1 MNVGVNYLREH
12 IISQARVHYAYLD
25 CGGSAP
31 NVVQEKSSLLYF
43 VRAPKL
49 TQCAEILERIKKIA
63 QGAALMTE
71 TQVKIS
77 VSGGLSDMIP
87 NQTLAEVL
95 SESLVQQGGP
105 DFTQQDYELAQSF
118 LEAIPEPIR
127 KEWVQKAA
135 DAAGE
140 PLSEFEKHPLDRSV
154 APFDPALMNLVVT
167 GSSDVGDVSRIVPT
181 PQVTL
186 TATVPG
192 TSPHTWQFTAQV
204 GTSLGGRASVAAAKV
219 LGLACEKLFDDPALV
234 QKAKEE
240 LARRCPE
247 GYQCPIPEGMDYA
260 SVNP

>member
-1 MNVGVNYLREH
+1 
-12 IISQARVHYAYLD
+12 
-25 CGGSAP
+25 
-31 NVVQEKSSLLYF
+31 
-43 VRAPKL
+43 
-49 TQCAEILERIKKIA
+49 
-63 QGAALMTE
+63 MTE

-204 GTSLGGRASVAAAKV
+204 GTPWAAEPAWRRQRCWGLPVKSCSTTRRWSKRQRKSLPGA
-219 LGLACEKLFDDPALV
+219 
-234 QKAKEE
+234 
-240 LARRCPE
+240 ARR
-247 GYQCPIPEGMDYA
+247 GT
-260 SVNP
+260 SVRFRRAWTMPR